1 MRILLTND
9 DGLFAPGLAALHS
22 ELLGLGEVCVVAPEE
37 CQSAAGH
44 SLTVR
49 EALVCSQQKVNEE
62 LTGWAVRGRPADC
75 VKLAIRELLDG
86 RPDLVVSGI
95 NAGANVGINVIYSG
109 TVAAAVEAA
118 FFRIPALAFSVEL
131 DCGQDDKQVKQCMKR
146 AAKVAAQVLAQALEA
161 GLVKGEVLNVNIPAG
176 AQPKGVRFVKQSTVG
191 IDDHY
196 KRYEDAQGQ
205 LCYAMAQEFKFHSS
219 APNTD
224 VEALA
229 EGFVS
234 ITPLHFDMTNQEQL
248 HILSDNQWCVSNQ

>member
-118 FFRIPALAFSVEL
+118 FFRIPAVAFSLEVGE
-131 DCGQDDKQVKQCMKR
+131 DEDEKQLNESMQR
-146 AAKVAAQVLAQALEA
+146 AAGVAGQVLNQALKG
-161 GLVKGEVLNVNIPAG
+161 GLVKGAVLNVNIPAG
-176 AQPKGVRFVKQSTVG
+176 AKPKGIRFVKQSTVG
-191 IDDHY
+191 IDD
-196 KRYEDAQGQ
+196 RYQRCENAQGQ
-205 LCYAMAQEFKFHSS
+205 LCYTMSKDFKFNGSVL
-219 APNTD
+219 NTD

-234 ITPLHFDMTNQEQL
+234 VTPLHFDLTNQEQL
-248 HILSDNQWCVSNQ
+248 HILSDNQWSISNP

>member
-9 DGLFAPGLAALHS
+9 DGLFASGLAALHR
-22 ELLGLGEVCVVAPEE
+22 ELLSFGQVSVVAPEE

-49 EALVCSQQKVNEE
+49 EALVCSRQKVNHN

-75 VKLAIRELLDG
+75 VKLAIRELLDS

-118 FFRIPALAFSVEL
+118 FFRIPAVAFSLEIGG
-131 DCGQDDKQVKQCMKR
+131 DQDEKQINESLQR
-146 AAKVAAQVLAQALEA
+146 AANVAGQILSQALQA
-161 GLVKGEVLNVNIPAG
+161 GLVRGAVLNVNIPAG
-176 AQPKGVRFVKQSTVG
+176 ARPKGVRFVKQSTVG
-191 IDDHY
+191 IDD
-196 KRYEDAQGQ
+196 RYQRCQNDKGQ
-205 LCYAMAQEFKFHSS
+205 LCYTMSQEFKFNGSVL
-219 APNTD
+219 NTD

-229 EGFVS
+229 EGYVS
-234 ITPLHFDMTNQEQL
+234 ITPLHFDLTNQEQL
-248 HILSDNQWCVSNQ
+248 HILSDNQWCISNQ